1 MPQFEYK
8 VITASGGALIG
19 RLEGNSVQDVAETL
33 RSKGYRIIY
42 IKELRSLSLGGKRT
56 EGGFLSP
63 FQGVS
68 VRDLSIFTN
77 QFGTMLNAGLSISR
91 ALAVLEKQTSNPK
104 LVQIIKD
111 LSEEVK
117 KGNQLSMALKKFPQ
131 VFSPLYISMVQAGE
145 TSGNLGQALITMST
159 FLQRDYETRNKIRGA
174 MTYPVAV
181 LGFAILIVVG
191 LFIFVIPTFEGFLTE
206 LGAPLPAITK
216 MIFAFA
222 NFLIHYIW
230 VIVAIIVIAII
241 AFRRWVK
248 TPEGRRTVD
257 ALKLKLPLISELTLK
272 SSMARFSDT
281 LATLFSAGIPIIDCL
296 QTVRGVI
303 DNVIIAEKIDGI
315 IDAIKKGEALS
326 SALEKSGMFT
336 PMVYD
341 MTAIGEESGSLD
353 KMLRKV
359 AEFYNEEVNYLINN
373 ISALI
378 NPIMMVGVGGLIGGT
393 LIGLYLPVFQMA
405 SYIK

>member
-1 MPQFEYK
+1 MPNFEYK
-8 VITASGGALIG
+8 IITASGSNQVG
-19 RLEGNSVQDVAETL
+19 RMEADSMGDVANSL
-33 RSKGYRIIY
+33 RSMGARIIY
-42 IKELRSLSLGGKRT
+42 IKEIRGFST
-56 EGGFLSP
+56 ETGRNEGFFSR
-63 FQGVS
+63 FQSVS
-68 VRDLSIFTN
+68 IRDLSIFTN

-91 ALAVLEKQTSNPK
+91 ALAVLEKQTSNPN
-104 LVQIIKD
+104 LVKIIKD
-111 LSEEVK
+111 LGEEVK
-117 KGNQLSMALKKFPQ
+117 KGNQLSFALKKFPN

-145 TSGNLGQALITMST
+145 TSGNLGNALITMSS
-159 FLQRDYETRNKIRGA
+159 FLQRDFETRNKIKGA

-181 LGFAILIVVG
+181 LGFSILIVVG
-191 LFIFVIPTFEGFLTE
+191 LFIFVIPTFQGFLE
-206 LGAPLPAITK
+206 QLGAPLPAVTK

-222 NFLIHYIW
+222 NFLIHYGW
-230 VIVAIIVIAII
+230 VILVIIIVLVIAYG
-241 AFRRWVK
+241 RWAR
-248 TPEGRRTVD
+248 TPSGRRTID
-257 ALKLKLPLISELTLK
+257 SLKLKLPLISELTLK

-281 LATLFSAGIPIIDCL
+281 LATLFSAGIPIIQCL

-303 DNVIIAEKIDGI
+303 DNVIIGEKIDGI
-315 IDAIKKGEALS
+315 IDAIQKGESLS
-326 SALEKSGMFT
+326 SALQKSGMFT

-353 KMLRKV
+353 KMLKKV
-359 AEFYNEEVNYLINN
+359 AEFYNEEVNFLINN

>member
-1 MPQFEYK
+1 MPNFEYK
-8 VITASGGALIG
+8 IITASGSNQVG
-19 RLEGNSVQDVAETL
+19 RMEANSMGDVANSL
-33 RSKGYRIIY
+33 RNMGARIIY
-42 IKELRSLSLGGKRT
+42 IKEIRGFST
-56 EGGFLSP
+56 ETQRNEGFFSR
-63 FQGVS
+63 FQSVS
-68 VRDLSIFTN
+68 IRDLSIFTN

-91 ALAVLEKQTSNPK
+91 ALAVLEKQTSNPN
-104 LVQIIKD
+104 LVKIIKD
-111 LSEEVK
+111 LGEEVK
-117 KGNQLSMALKKFPQ
+117 KGNQLSFALKKFPN

-145 TSGNLGQALITMST
+145 TSGNLGNALITMSS
-159 FLQRDYETRNKIRGA
+159 FLQRDFETRNKIKGA

-181 LGFAILIVVG
+181 LGFSILIVVG
-191 LFIFVIPTFEGFLTE
+191 LFIFVIPTFQGFLE
-206 LGAPLPAITK
+206 QLGAPLPAVTK
-216 MIFAFA
+216 MIFSIA
-222 NFLIHYIW
+222 NFLIHYGW
-230 VIVAIIVIAII
+230 VILVIIIVLTVAYG
-241 AFRRWVK
+241 RWVR
-248 TPEGRRTVD
+248 TPSGRRTVD
-257 ALKLKLPLISELTLK
+257 GLKLKLPLISELTLK

-281 LATLFSAGIPIIDCL
+281 LATLFSAGIPIIQCL

-303 DNVIIAEKIDGI
+303 DNVVIGEKIDGI
-315 IDAIKKGEALS
+315 VDAIQKGESLSNALQ
-326 SALEKSGMFT
+326 KSGMFT

-359 AEFYNEEVNYLINN
+359 AEFYNEEVNFLINN